1 VRFKLGFAA
10 TTILALAASLVVNV
24 LPAAATSYPSSISTT
39 GSTTRTDISDTQLA
53 TSSNYVAQEYAVPNL
68 HNGFYYFGADPAN
81 ASKIIIRSFKNGAVD
96 TGFGG
101 GTGQISFT
109 AQLAPSSRS
118 SIEMAT
124 YNNGANW
131 MILESN
137 WSANSGLNYMYL
149 GSYASGYSST
159 ITLPIGS
166 EFYNN
171 YCANKPSASFTQL
184 GGQVSVLRNSPYSTP
199 TLLLSCNAYVT
210 SVAGGTSAY
219 DYLVTVSGGTTVGTP
234 GTYSFVSSTS
244 LTPLADTT
252 NKSVVRV
259 GYSAW
264 AAATGTQPK
273 ISFFY
278 MKSTASSP
286 PPNPS
291 AYTTTAW
298 SDRVITRISA
308 SGTVASTTSAWT
320 GVSTGIYTGTLMVPP
335 TNNGTI
341 YAIAHATDTAT
352 SVMKVITFSATGAGS
367 AGTTVTGATGAT
379 GPLGR
384 AEIVAAA
391 TPGSLQKVACKDGG
405 SGGYWEVEGTTAVS
419 TPGGGF
425 TSSGIG
431 GADAFYWIPSE
442 DSTGVSMFTRT
453 SSTNIARLSFTT
465 APVVPSTPAAP
476 TGSYGDGQVSL
487 SWTAP
492 SNGGATITD
501 YEVDYS
507 SDSGTTWNTF
517 ADGTSSATTAT
528 VTGLT
533 NGTAYT
539 FRIRAINSAG
549 TSASSSASTAVTPK
563 AVTSAPTSVTG
574 TFGNAQVSLSWTA
587 PSSINGSA
595 ITDYTI
601 QYSSNGGTSWST
613 FSHAAS
619 TSTSATITGLT
630 NGTSYTFKVAAVN
643 AVGTSAYSTVSSAVV
658 PATIPSTASA
668 PTVTAGDT
676 QVAVS
681 WSAPNANGCSITDYV
696 VEYSSDNG
704 TTWTAFAHTTS
715 SATSITVTGL
725 TNNTAYKFHVA
736 AVNCAGT
743 ATFSAASASAT
754 PNPVP
759 SQTTG
764 LTVATNG
771 QSNQLVLTWT
781 APSGNGSAVSDYLI
795 EYSTDGGTT
804 WLTYADGT
812 SSATTA
818 TLTGLTNGASYT
830 FRVSAV
836 NGIGAGS
843 ASTATTSVTAIALP
857 GAIASAPT
865 ATASPGQIVLSW
877 SAPSSNGG
885 SAITDYLIQYS
896 TNGGTSWQTWA
907 HTAST
912 ATTATLTGLTTGSS
926 YTFKIS
932 AINSL
937 GTGTA
942 STAST
947 AAIAQAATAPSAVA
961 QPTAT
966 LGSNPGEVVLSW
978 SAPAANGS
986 AITDYVV
993 QYSTDGGNTWIT
1005 FNDGTSTGTSATI
1018 TGLTLGTNYQFK
1030 VTAVNSLGSST
1041 ASTSS
1046 SSTPVIAAP
1055 STLASAPSVTSTPGQ
1070 VVLTWSAPSSTGGS
1084 AITDYLIEYSTD
1096 GGTTWV
1102 TYADGTSTATSAT
1115 LTGLTSNA
1123 SYSFRVSAIN
1133 AAGTATASTAS
1144 TTVTAQA
1151 STAPSAITQVTA
1163 TAGTNPGDVV
1173 LSWTAP
1179 AANGSAI
1186 TDYVVQY
1193 SPDGGVTWLTF
1204 ADGTSTS
1211 TTATLTGLTIG
1222 TTYSFRVTAVNSQGT
1237 GAASSSAPS
1246 LPVITVPNRLTY
1258 APNAVASPGEVT
1270 VIWSAPTNTGGS
1282 GITDYLI
1289 EVTSNG
1295 GQTWVTY
1302 THTPSAATSVTFTAL
1317 TANSTYSFRVS
1328 PINAAG
1334 TGPVSTVAI
1343 PVVAQAATAPAAVG
1357 TPTATA
1363 GSNPGE
1369 VVLTWTAPAANGSAI
1384 TDYVVEYSPDGGVTW
1399 LTFADGTSTG
1409 TTATVT
1415 GLTVG
1420 TAYVFRV
1427 TAVNGVGTAAAG
1439 TSSAPQAPASQ
1450 PAPPAPPSTPAPSNN
1465 NSSSTPANPRLI
1477 PAQVS
1482 FGAQRSIPAGGP
1494 LVITGENLDMVLV
1507 VLIGNRSAYIASK
1520 TETSLEVAIP
1530 KNVYGEADLSLVF
1543 ALGNIHFPR
1552 ALHIAEPGPQKI
1564 VLGKFWKHK
1573 ISQRSAATLLAV
1585 WPSTVG
1591 AKTVTCVA
1599 KYSGAVSRSLAM
1611 WRARRICASLQV
1623 ARPSVKYVPA
1633 VSRAKSAQVFVL
1645 KIDY

>member
-1 VRFKLGFAA
+1 MRLKFGVAVATIFA
-10 TTILALAASLVVNV
+10 TFVSLAVTA
-24 LPAAATSYPSSISTT
+24 LPAAAASYPTNITLG
-39 GSTTRTDISDTQLA
+39 GSTSRTDITDAELA
-53 TSSNYVAQEYAVPNL
+53 IPSNWNSSRQAIQNS
-68 HNGFYYFGADPAN
+68 HNGIYYYGTDPAN
-81 ASKIIIRSFKNGAVD
+81 SSKLIVRSYKDGALD
-96 TGFGG
+96 TGFAG
-101 GTGQISFT
+101 GTGQASFSVPLT
-109 AQLAPSSRS
+109 PSNRG
-118 SIEMAT
+118 SIDMAT
-124 YNNGANW
+124 YDNGAKW
-131 MILESN
+131 MILEQNSN
-137 WSANSGLNYMYL
+137 ANSAVNYLHL
-149 GSYASGYSST
+149 GTYSGGYASTLTLPVGSDFYNTYCVNKPTASYSQTGGKIALIQDSGYST
-159 ITLPIGS
+159 P
-166 EFYNN
+166 
-171 YCANKPSASFTQL
+171 
-184 GGQVSVLRNSPYSTP
+184 VLM
-199 TLLLSCNAYVT
+199 LSCYASNATLGSSSNY
-210 SVAGGTSAY
+210 Y
-219 DYLVTVSGGTTVGTP
+219 DYLVSITGGTTLGTA
-234 GTYSFVSSTS
+234 GTYSFLSSTS
-244 LTPLADTT
+244 LTPLAAAG
-252 NKSVVRV
+252 NLSSVL
-259 GYSAW
+259 GAYTSW
-264 AAATGTQPK
+264 AGATGTQPK
-273 ISFFY
+273 MTFFY
-278 MKSTASSP
+278 YRSSSATAPSS
-286 PPNPS
+286 PS
-291 AYTTTAW
+291 AYETATW
-298 SDRVITRISA
+298 SERVITRISA
-308 SGTVASTTSAWT
+308 GNAVSSTSSAWV
-320 GVSTGIYTGTLMVPP
+320 GAINGARTGTLMVP
-335 TNNGTI
+335 TRNNGTI
-341 YAIAHATDTAT
+341 YALAHASDGAT
-352 SVMKVITFSATGAGS
+352 SVMNVVTFNQTGS
-367 AGTTVTGATGAT
+367 AASNVTVTGATGAA
-379 GPLGR
+379 GPLNR
-384 AEIVAAA
+384 AEIVAPA
-391 TPGSLQKVACKDGG
+391 TPSTTLKVALKDGG
-405 SGGYWEVEGTTAVS
+405 SGGLWQVNATTAVASAGS
-419 TPGGGF
+419 TF

-431 GADAFYWIPSE
+431 SIETLNWIPSE
-442 DSTGVSMFTRT
+442 DSTGISMYART
-453 SSTNIARLSFTT
+453 STTNIARLSFSM
-465 APVVPSTPAAP
+465 APVAPSAPAAP
-476 TGSYGDGQVSL
+476 TGTYGDGQVSL

-501 YEVDYS
+501 YEIDYS
-507 SDSGTTWNTF
+507 SDSGTTWTTF
-517 ADGTSSATTAT
+517 ADGTSATTSAT

-574 TFGNAQVSLSWTA
+574 TFGNAQVALSWTA
-587 PSSINGSA
+587 PSTDNGSA

-601 QYSSNGGTSWST
+601 QYSSNAGTSWST
-613 FSHAAS
+613 FSHTAS
-619 TSTSATITGLT
+619 TSTSVTVTGLT

-643 AVGTSAYSTVSSAVV
+643 GAGTSAYSTVSSAVV

-668 PTVTAGDT
+668 PSVTAGDT

-681 WSAPNANGCSITDYV
+681 WSAPTANGCSITDYV

-704 TTWTAFAHTTS
+704 TTWTAFAHTAS

-743 ATFSAASASAT
+743 ATFSTASASAT

-764 LTVATNG
+764 LTVSTNG

-781 APSGNGSAVSDYLI
+781 APSGNGSAVSDYII

-912 ATTATLTGLTTGSS
+912 ATTATLTGLTAGSS

-932 AINSL
+932 ATNAL
-937 GTGTA
+937 GNGTA

-966 LGSNPGEVVLSW
+966 LGANPGEVVLSW

-1005 FNDGTSTGTSATI
+1005 FNDGTSTATSATI

-1030 VTAVNSLGSST
+1030 VTAVNSIGSST

-1046 SSTPVIAAP
+1046 SSTPVIAVP

-1096 GGTTWV
+1096 GGATWV

-1237 GAASSSAPS
+1237 GAAPSSAPS

-1270 VIWSAPTNTGGS
+1270 VTWSAPTNTGGS
-1282 GITDYLI
+1282 AITDYLI
-1289 EVTSNG
+1289 ELTSNG

-1302 THTPSAATSVTFTAL
+1302 THTPSAATSVTVTGL
-1317 TANSTYSFRVS
+1317 TANSTYSFRIS

-1363 GSNPGE
+1363 GSNPGD

-1384 TDYVVEYSPDGGVTW
+1384 TDYVIEYSPDGGVTW

-1409 TTATVT
+1409 TTATIT

-1420 TAYVFRV
+1420 TSYVFRV
-1427 TAVNGVGTAAAG
+1427 TAVNAVGTASAG

-1450 PAPPAPPSTPAPSNN
+1450 PAPPAPSNN

-1494 LVITGENLDMVLV
+1494 LVITGDNLDMVLV

-1599 KYSGAVSRSLAM
+1599 KYSNTVSRPLAM